1 MTEGGQVDEVEAVVV
16 GAGVI
21 GLAAARALALAGH
34 EVIVLERAYTIGFET
49 SSRNSEVIHGGLY
62 YPPGSLKARACVE
75 GRERLYAYC
84 REHGVPHARLGK
96 LIVAT
101 EEAEIPGVERIEQ
114 TARASGVTNL
124 EWLSA
129 SEAQRLEPELRC
141 VAALLSPAT
150 GIIDSHALML
160 AYQGEAEAAGA
171 AVAFRSPVL
180 SGRVRSGGFELEI
193 GGDEPTTIFCRV
205 LVNAAGLYAPALTRA
220 IEEVPPETIPPAY
233 FCRGVY
239 FTLSG
244 QTPFRHLIY
253 PVPVPGGLGVHIT
266 LDLAGQAR
274 FGPDVEW
281 VDEVDYSVDPRR
293 GDAFYA
299 AVRRYWP
306 GLRDGA
312 LQPGYAGIRP
322 KISGPGEPAADFVVQ
337 GPPAHGVPGLVN
349 LYGVESPGLTASLA
363 LADHVVRELT
373 PG

>member
-1 MTEGGQVDEVEAVVV
+1 VDEVEAVVV

-34 EVIVLERAYTIGFET
+34 EVVVLERAYTIGFET

-62 YPPGSLKARACVE
+62 YPQGSLKATACVE

-84 REHGVPHARLGK
+84 AEHGVPHARLGK

-101 EEAEIPGVERIEQ
+101 EEAEIPGVEKIDAA
-114 TARASGVTNL
+114 ARANGVDNL

-129 SEAQRLEPELRC
+129 SEAQRLEPELNC
-141 VAALLSPAT
+141 VAALLSPST

-160 AYQGEAEAAGA
+160 SYQGEAEAAGA
-171 AVAFRSPVL
+171 FVAFRSPVL
-180 SGRVRSGGFELEI
+180 AGRVRGDGFELEV
-193 GGDEPTTIFCRV
+193 GGDQPTTIRCRI
-205 LVNAAGLYAPALTRA
+205 LVNAASLLAPALAQA
-220 IEEVPPETIPPAY
+220 IEGVPPESVPPAY

-244 QTPFRHLIY
+244 RSPFRRLIY

-281 VDEVDYSVDPRR
+281 IEGIDYAVDPRR

-322 KISGPGEPAADFVVQ
+322 KISSPTEPAADFVVQ
-337 GPPAHGVPGLVN
+337 GPQTHRVPGLVN
-349 LYGVESPGLTASLA
+349 LYGIESPGLTASLP
-363 LADHVVRELT
+363 LADEVLRKLA
-373 PG
+373 G